1 MFCVKNISYK
11 ISMKLNTPNKL
22 TIARMIITPIYLAI
36 ILMESLP
43 HRFIIAALVFSV
55 AAITDAIDGKLARK
69 NNQITNF
76 GKLLDPIADKILT
89 TSALLAFMVMG
100 LCNVWIVMIVLTREF
115 AISSIRMI
123 AAANGV
129 VIPANM
135 WGKVKTTCQMT
146 FTILIMLLGEVY
158 QYVEIYPGINIPYW
172 LTLANISNCLLWITA
187 VFTVVSGVIYIK
199 DSKNVIDYSK

>member
-1 MFCVKNISYK
+1 
-11 ISMKLNTPNKL
+11 MKLNTPNKL
-22 TIARMIITPIYLAI
+22 TILRMLMTPIFLAV
-36 ILMESLP
+36 ILWESLP
-43 HRFIIAALVFSV
+43 HRFLIATLIYAL

-89 TSALLAFMVMG
+89 TSALLAFMTMG

-115 AISSIRMI
+115 AIASIRMI
-123 AAANGV
+123 AASGGV

-135 WGKVKTTCQMT
+135 WGKAKTVSQMT
-146 FTILIMLLGEVY
+146 FTIIIMLLAEVY
-158 QYVEIYPGINIPYW
+158 QYAGLVPGQNIPAF
-172 LTLANISNCLLWITA
+172 LTLSGISNCLLWITA
-187 VFTVVSGVIYIK
+187 VLTVVSGAIYIK